1 MDDKHGVARIR
12 RGTDGLWNLK
22 NKEHDMSIAALIE
35 AKPEPLLL
43 GAGSKA
49 TLARP
54 AHAFAQ
60 PRDFLENRFVYLT
73 ISPRARGL
81 SIGVN
86 LNPDRQCNFDCVY
99 CEVDRNVPAS
109 DGEINCDVAA
119 AELEQTLRLVQTGS
133 LRLLAPYSLL
143 PQNLLELRH
152 VALSGDGEPTLSP
165 NFLEALETVVAVR
178 ARGFHPF
185 FKIVLITNASGL
197 DRLEVQEGLKLL
209 TPRDEVWAKLEVGSQ
224 SFFEKV
230 NKASVP
236 LQKIT
241 ENILLTAQKR
251 PVTIQSLFCQVAG
264 EVPSLSEIEAFA
276 NRLLDLKTRGAKIP
290 LVQIYSATRP
300 THHSSVRHLP
310 LKTLSDIAETVRRIS
325 GLKAEP
331 F

>member
-1 MDDKHGVARIR
+1 
-12 RGTDGLWNLK
+12 
-22 NKEHDMSIAALIE
+22 MSIAALIE
-35 AKPEPLLL
+35 AKPETLLL
-43 GAGSKA
+43 GAGGKA
-49 TLARP
+49 TFARP

-60 PRDFLENRFVYLT
+60 PRDFLENRFVYLA

-86 LNPDRQCNFDCVY
+86 LNPDRHCNFDCVY
-99 CEVDRNVPAS
+99 CEVDRTAPVTDA
-109 DGEINCDVAA
+109 EIDCDIAA

-133 LRLLAPYSLL
+133 LRLLNPYSLL

-165 NFLEALETVVAVR
+165 KFLETLETVVAVR

-197 DRLEVQEGLKLL
+197 DRPEVQQGLTLF
-209 TPRDEVWAKLEVGSQ
+209 TPRDEIWTKLEVGSQ
-224 SFFEKV
+224 SFFENV
-230 NKASVP
+230 NKANLP
-236 LQKIT
+236 LEKII
-241 ENILLTAQKR
+241 ENILLTARQR
-251 PVTIQSLFCQVAG
+251 PVIIQSLFCQVAG

-276 NRLLDLKTRGAKIP
+276 HRLLSLKTRGAKIP

-300 THHSSVRHLP
+300 TYHSSVRHLP
-310 LKTLSDIAETVRRIS
+310 LKTLSDIAETVRHIS